1 MTVKKGYYLY
11 AIFAE
16 KEPQEF
22 DCTGIGGQGN
32 KVYTLHYQD
41 LAVAVSRV
49 PVKVY
54 DPVRKNAMAHQKVIS
69 TIFQNY
75 DVLPVSFGTCVDS
88 YEEVM
93 KLLALLYDQAL
104 AAMDKIK
111 NKIEV
116 GLKIFWQK
124 DALVN
129 ELEALDPGIK
139 AFREKVA
146 KEGGG
151 EVAYRQLLELGEKLE
166 LLANNRRNHYKKL
179 LIDPLQKIAAD
190 VLISDNINNEKIV
203 VNASFLVD
211 KAREEEFDRAVNDI
225 YNRYSDG
232 LEFKY
237 TGPWPPY
244 SFIDMKFSL
253 EE

>member
-22 DCTGIGGQGN
+22 DCTGIGGQGD

-49 PVKVY
+49 LVKAY

-69 TIFQNY
+69 TIFQKY
-75 DVLPVSFGTCVDS
+75 DVLPVSFGTCAYS

-93 KLLALLYDQAL
+93 RLLAMLYDQAL
-104 AAMDKIK
+104 VALDKIK

-116 GLKIFWQK
+116 GLKVFWKK
-124 DALVN
+124 DALAK

-139 AFREKVA
+139 AFKAKVS
-146 KEGGG
+146 KEGDG
-151 EVAYRQLLELGEKLE
+151 EVVYRQLLEIGEKLE
-166 LLANNRRNHYKKL
+166 SLANERRNHYKKL
-179 LIDPLQKIAAD
+179 LIDPLQKIAVD
-190 VLISDNINNEKIV
+190 VWINDNINNEKLV

-211 KAREEEFDRAVNDI
+211 KTREEEFDLAVNDI
-225 YNRYSDG
+225 YKRYSDG

-244 SFIDMKFSL
+244 SFVNIKFSP
-253 EE
+253 